1 MSEVAQ
7 GFELKPQKPQIPR
20 CIRCGR
26 KLKNE
31 EAKKLGMGKICWQ
44 KYNSE
49 NHYKKLFTTL

>member
-1 MSEVAQ
+1 MSEVTQ
-7 GFELKPQKPQIPR
+7 GFELKPQIPR

-44 KYNSE
+44 KYNNE
-49 NHYKKLFTTL
+49 NHYKKLFTTR